1 MKDPGRPVRVCLN
14 AMLLPP
20 NLGGIGNYTYHL
32 ARCLA
37 AAGTGWEFH
46 LLVNS
51 QAAPAF
57 RDIPGLRIIESSA
70 AGRPARLAHLHLRF
84 PFQAG
89 RFDLVHSVG
98 NMGLI
103 LCPAP
108 QVITIHDAYECV
120 SPERFSPRKRLM
132 MRALIAASGLAA
144 RRIMTDSANSGR
156 DIARF
161 YPHLARKTSVVYLG
175 NKFPVADQVD
185 PDGRDGFLFVG
196 TIEPGKNLPLVL
208 EAFARFRGR
217 PGARSGGRLRV
228 AGAMGWRQ
236 SGLPALIDSLGLADA
251 VEFLG
256 YVPDAEL
263 PALYAGSLALIQ
275 ASTYEGFGL
284 PVIEAM
290 ASGCPVISAR
300 NSGLIEAG
308 GDAALFFETGD
319 RDGLV
324 ERMSALAGDRALRE
338 RCIRLGWEHARKFT
352 WEKTAREALEVYRK
366 ALET

>member
-1 MKDPGRPVRVCLN
+1 MSARPVRVCLN

-20 NLGGIGNYTYHL
+20 NLGGIGNYTWHL
-32 ARCLA
+32 ADRLVRL
-37 AAGTGWEFH
+37 GTGWEFH

-57 RDIPGLRIIESSA
+57 RDIPGLRIIESKA
-70 AGRPARLAHLHLRF
+70 ASRPARLAHLHLRF
-84 PFQAG
+84 PFEAG

-98 NMGLI
+98 NMGMV

-108 QVITIHDAYECV
+108 QVMTIHDAYECV
-120 SPERFSPRKRLM
+120 SPERFSRSKRIM

-144 RRIMTDSANSGR
+144 RRIMTDSANSMR
-156 DIARF
+156 DIARY
-161 YPHLARKTSVVYLG
+161 YPHLASKLSVVYLG
-175 NKFPVADQVD
+175 NKFPVAESAD
-185 PDGRDGFLFVG
+185 PGGRDGFLFVG

-208 EAFARFRGR
+208 EAFARHRSG
-217 PGARSGGRLRV
+217 GSGGRLRV

-236 SGLPALIDSLGLADA
+236 SGLPALIDTLGIADS
-251 VEFLG
+251 VDFLG
-256 YVPDAEL
+256 YVPDADL
-263 PALYAGSLALIQ
+263 PGLYARSTALIQ

-308 GDAALFFETGD
+308 GDAALFFETND

-324 ERMSALAGDRALRE
+324 ERMSAMAGDRSLRE
-338 RCIRLGWEHARKFT
+338 RCIRAGLDHARSFR
-352 WEKTAREALEVYRK
+352 WEKTAQEAVDVYRK
-366 ALET
+366 AMRP